1 MIGRLNGRLIEKNPT
16 DLLIECG
23 GVGYE
28 VKISL
33 NTFSQLGSDEAVQ
46 VFTKLI
52 VREDAHIL
60 YGFAN
65 KEEREMFNHL
75 VSVSGIG
82 PNTAM
87 IMLSSLVPDEIAQAI
102 LTEDVTTIQKIKGI
116 VDSGYI
122 GIKKL
127 QNTSLLPKKRSR
139 GKALTRDEKQINHD
153 ISSERALNENVI
165 GRLKRF
171 KILSDKYRNRRK
183 RFGLRFN
190 LIAGI
195 QNWELKHDDCR
206 SSSTK
211 TNSFGP

>member
-33 NTFSQLGSDEAVQ
+33 NTFSQLGSEEAVQ
-46 VFTKLI
+46 LFTKLI

-102 LTEDVTTIQKIKGI
+102 LTEDVATIQKIKGI
-116 VDSGYI
+116 GTKTAQRVIIDLKS
-122 GIKKL
+122 KVSKMEL
-127 QNTSLLPKKRSR
+127 
-139 GKALTRDEKQINHD
+139 
-153 ISSERALNENVI
+153 SSENIFTSNNRNRFDALNALVSL
-165 GRLKRF
+165 GF
-171 KILSDKYRNRRK
+171 DKKSAEKVLDKLDTGTQSVEELIKEALRN
-183 RFGLRFN
+183 L
-190 LIAGI
+190 
-195 QNWELKHDDCR
+195 
-206 SSSTK
+206 
-211 TNSFGP
+211 